1 MKDSPSIPGTQ
12 QDRSGESRGRLLDA
26 FLLGLAALVLR
37 LPAYFAERGLTFD
50 DGVFSLSAIA
60 MRNGGVPFRDVFSSQ
75 GPLFLPL
82 VWLGDL
88 LGGRNLDSTR
98 VLAVAS
104 GVTAVVVT
112 YVVARRCSDR
122 LGGILAGALVAT
134 SGAFM
139 WVTGPLAAD
148 GPALAFAITTVWLSL
163 RMRDRPGTL
172 RAVLLG
178 FAIGA
183 VLCTKSLEA
192 PVLVVVGL
200 VLTAP
205 VASAARRGRVA
216 WSALG
221 RGALAVVCAVAV
233 FAAVSVPFGLSEVW
247 DQSVR
252 YRTDAAAD
260 RDVPAAAGKLLS
272 TMWDRDLA
280 LLFFAAVVLVCAVL
294 SRAGSDS
301 LRRLTSTGPSRH
313 DESWWS
319 AQRWSGSGADWI
331 PSDRLL
337 VTAWLATTAV
347 WLVVVVSPLWRPH
360 VAAMS
365 IPLALLI
372 GLYRPPARTTAAAAV
387 LALPLVFV
395 QLDGLLDPG
404 EYTGTREQLL
414 VALSE
419 LPDGSLVLSDEPGV
433 VWRSSNRTTDD
444 LVDPSMLRREQG
456 RYDAATLLEAAGE
469 PGVCAFIRI
478 SEQRFAHFAE
488 LPGQLEQIGYEAVP
502 EVGDG
507 SVLLVRPGC
516 GAPG

>member
-178 FAIGA
+178 LATGA

-200 VLTAP
+200 VLAAP

-216 WSALG
+216 WSAL
-221 RGALAVVCAVAV
+221 
-233 FAAVSVPFGLSEVW
+233 
-247 DQSVR
+247 
-252 YRTDAAAD
+252 
-260 RDVPAAAGKLLS
+260 
-272 TMWDRDLA
+272 
-280 LLFFAAVVLVCAVL
+280 
-294 SRAGSDS
+294 
-301 LRRLTSTGPSRH
+301 
-313 DESWWS
+313 
-319 AQRWSGSGADWI
+319 
-331 PSDRLL
+331 
-337 VTAWLATTAV
+337 
-347 WLVVVVSPLWRPH
+347 
-360 VAAMS
+360 
-365 IPLALLI
+365 
-372 GLYRPPARTTAAAAV
+372 
-387 LALPLVFV
+387 
-395 QLDGLLDPG
+395 
-404 EYTGTREQLL
+404 
-414 VALSE
+414 
-419 LPDGSLVLSDEPGV
+419 
-433 VWRSSNRTTDD
+433 
-444 LVDPSMLRREQG
+444 
-456 RYDAATLLEAAGE
+456 
-469 PGVCAFIRI
+469 
-478 SEQRFAHFAE
+478 
-488 LPGQLEQIGYEAVP
+488 
-502 EVGDG
+502 
-507 SVLLVRPGC
+507 
-516 GAPG
+516 